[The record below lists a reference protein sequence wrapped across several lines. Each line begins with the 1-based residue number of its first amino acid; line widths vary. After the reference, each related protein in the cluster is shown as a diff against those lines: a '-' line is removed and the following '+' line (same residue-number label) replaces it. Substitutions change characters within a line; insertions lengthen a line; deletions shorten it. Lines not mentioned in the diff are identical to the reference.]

1 MTEKKLKI
9 IAPILILIAGIILLL
24 PVPLN
29 SFIALAIASLL
40 VSLVGLTYRKN
51 PLSNLLIAL
60 GVILIIVFFFLLVV

>member
-9 IAPILILIAGIILLL
+9 IAPILILTAGIILLL

-29 SFIALAIASLL
+29 NFIALAIASLL

-60 GVILIIVFFFLLVV
+60 GIILIIEFFFLLVV

>member
-1 MTEKKLKI
+1 MTEKKLNI
-9 IAPILILIAGIILLL
+9 LAPILILTAGIILRL

-29 SFIALAIASLL
+29 NFIALAIASLL

-60 GVILIIVFFFLLVV
+60 GIILIIVFFFLLVV

>member
-29 SFIALAIASLL
+29 NFIALAIASLL
-40 VSLVGLTYRKN
+40 VSLVGLTYRKS
-51 PLSNLLIAL
+51 PLSNLLIVL

>member
-9 IAPILILIAGIILLL
+9 IAPILILTAGIILLL

-29 SFIALAIASLL
+29 NFIALAIASLL

-60 GVILIIVFFFLLVV
+60 GIILIIVFFFLLVV

>member
-9 IAPILILIAGIILLL
+9 IAPILILTAGIILLL

-29 SFIALAIASLL
+29 NFIALAIASLL
-40 VSLVGLTYRKN
+40 VSLVGLTYREN

-60 GVILIIVFFFLLVV
+60 GIILIIVFFFLLVV